1 MNLKDSQDFQRVHFV
16 YCGQQLFR
24 SFHIFGL
31 EALEATLGDGDIGDE
46 GVQLVDAVLVLV
58 PEPGQADPHPEGDAP
73 HSLGPDGLVESGVNP
88 HILGAHLL
96 LSKLLDLL

>member
-46 GVQLVDAVLVLV
+46 GVQLV
-58 PEPGQADPHPEGDAP
+58 
-73 HSLGPDGLVESGVNP
+73 
-88 HILGAHLL
+88 HLEEQRK
-96 LSKLLDLL
+96 SKLHNIELGSCRCKDV